1 MSGKLEPCLADA
13 LLSIGA
19 GVASGVALPPPALW
33 DCRPGETVRRLF
45 RSRSTERPYFFF
57 FAALRFDFLA
67 VFLAADFLA
76 FLAMLPS

>member
-19 GVASGVALPPPALW
+19 GAASGVTLPPPAHGIAGP
-33 DCRPGETVRRLF
+33 DETVRRLF
-45 RSRSTERPYFFF
+45 QSRSTERPYFFF
-57 FAALRFDFLA
+57 LAVLRFVFLA